1 MNARTRT
8 LLVGAAPI
16 VALTAILSLPQLVVP
31 FAAEGPGPLFNVLR
45 DVDGTNIINV
55 EGEHV
60 DTQESKGQLSMTTVS
75 VHHNLTLPHAFAMW
89 ANSENDIVPIESVFP
104 PGTSKDAVEEQ
115 NKMMFTESEANA
127 TSAALAELGL
137 PTKTVVALVQKD
149 SAADGELEVDDEI
162 VKVGN
167 DAVSR
172 PEQVKAA
179 VASKAPGEKIDLTLK
194 RKGKELTKSVELGED
209 SENPGVSMLGIG
221 MSAQPAGN
229 TEVDYKLS
237 GIGGPSAGLMLSL
250 GVIDKLSP
258 GDLTEGRRVAGTGTI
273 DAAGRVGEI
282 GGIKHKIRAA
292 RKEGAEMFFVPA
304 GNCAEAL
311 AADAGPMRLI
321 MVQELAGAVEALKDP
336 AAAPSCS

>member
-1 MNARTRT
+1 M
-8 LLVGAAPI
+8 
-16 VALTAILSLPQLVVP
+16 ALTAILSLPQLTVP
-31 FAAEGPGPLFNVLR
+31 FAAEGPGPLFNVLS
-45 DVDGTNIINV
+45 DVDGTDIINV

-60 DTQESKGQLSMTTVS
+60 DNQASKGQLSMTTVS
-75 VHHNLTLPHAFAMW
+75 VHHNLTLPHALALW
-89 ANSENDIVPIESVFP
+89 ANSENDLVPIEAIFP
-104 PGTSKDAVEEQ
+104 PGISKDDVEQQ

-127 TSAALAELGL
+127 TSAALNELGL
-137 PTKTVVALVQKD
+137 PTKTVVAVVLKD
-149 SAADGELEVDDEI
+149 SAADGELEVGDEI
-162 VKVGN
+162 VKVGS
-167 DAVSR
+167 DSVSR

-179 VASKAPGEKIDLTLK
+179 VAGTTPGKSIELTVK
-194 RKGKELTKSVELGED
+194 RKDKELKKSIELR
-209 SENPGVSMLGIG
+209 ENKDMPGVSKLGIG

-258 GDLTEGRRVAGTGTI
+258 GDLTEGRKVAGTGTI

-292 RKEGAEMFFVPA
+292 RKDGAEMFFVPA

-311 AADAGPMRLI
+311 AADAGSMRLV
-321 MVQELAGAVEALKDP
+321 MVSELAGAVEALKDP